1 MVFSKVDMN
10 KLDVILLVRHL
21 QLSSENKTIKGT
33 DQTTWK
39 SALVLCTHVRAT
51 QIVLGILEQSLQ
63 D

>member
-1 MVFSKVDMN
+1 MN

-51 QIVLGILEQSLQ
+51 QIVLSILEQSLQ